1 MNWLFIVIT
10 LLFFYCLYKGYR
22 KGLLRM
28 VYAVVSWAIMLA
40 IVSVGTPYVNDY
52 LTNHT
57 GLYTLLAEQFEDR
70 LQESVE
76 QAGQQHLDAASQSEM
91 QQLEAMGIKVPESLL
106 ENIVDFSSDTA
117 NEFLAQ
123 GGVYSNIAQ
132 SLAAFTVKGIAT
144 LLTWIF
150 AALVVSLIAHIL
162 GIVSRIPIL
171 RGVNKY
177 LGVAAG
183 AVYALLLVWTLFGI
197 TALCAGSE
205 LGRTMIGLISQ
216 NRILT
221 YLYNNNVVLIIL
233 YRML

>member
-1 MNWLFIVIT
+1 MNWLFIVIV
-10 LLFFYCLYKGYR
+10 LVFIYCLYKGYR

-28 VYAVVSWAIMLA
+28 VFAVASWAIMLA

-57 GLYTLLAEQFEDR
+57 GLYALLAEQFEDR
-70 LQESVE
+70 LQESIE
-76 QAGQQHLDAASQSEM
+76 QAGQKQLDAASQSEM

-106 ENIVDFSSDTA
+106 DNQVVLYYHTA
-117 NEFLAQ
+117 KCFFGL
-123 GGVYSNIAQ
+123 GGIYYNKAQ
-132 SLAAFTVKGIAT
+132 SRYAFTVKGIAT

-162 GIVSRIPIL
+162 GIVSKIPIL

-183 AVYALLLVWTLFGI
+183 AIYALLLVWTLFSV

-205 LGRTMIGLISQ
+205 LGSNMIGLITE

-221 YLYNNNVVLIIL
+221 YLYNNNLVLLIL